1 MRLTEAFRMWKNLVK
16 LGLDEMRLGFGMI
29 ADSKRDKGR

>member
-1 MRLTEAFRMWKNLVK
+1 MRLSEAFRMWKNLVK

-29 ADSKRDKGR
+29 ADAKREKNK